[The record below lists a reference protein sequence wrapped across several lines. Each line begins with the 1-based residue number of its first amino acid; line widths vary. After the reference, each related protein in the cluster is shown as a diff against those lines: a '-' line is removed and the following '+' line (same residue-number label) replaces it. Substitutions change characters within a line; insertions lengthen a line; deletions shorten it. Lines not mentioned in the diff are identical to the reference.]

1 MTENKKRSR
10 LDQLK
15 EGALYD
21 VEHALGMY
29 AFSYCSIPAEAIYE
43 KEVLDPLMEVIDT
56 CHIYLIGYTP
66 VIDFTGASQ
75 SGSSLTLNFKIA
87 EKEHEIVFQVPE
99 EYTLKIDDG
108 LHYLEDSEGQRSWFN
123 ENYIQSMLSDQSKAV
138 TFEVKYVGQAYG
150 KDGSRNAIDRL
161 LKHETLQKISVKG
174 VPSGYRLSLL
184 MLAIQPNNQLLTV
197 MNPFAQNKDE
207 GNKRIRSGLDKLFN
221 TDEQERI
228 TLYEASLIKYF
239 SPEFNKE
246 FKNSFPST
254 NLKVLQD
261 CYEKDFGAVIAEI
274 CIDELP
280 FQLFSKEVKP
290 AFKHIAK
297 HDLHKEADR
306 KMFFGL

>member
-1 MTENKKRSR
+1 MKENKKQSR

-29 AFSYCSIPAEAIYE
+29 AVSYCSIPAEAIYE

-56 CHIYLIGYTP
+56 CHIYLIGYAP

-75 SGSSLTLNFKIA
+75 SGSNLTLNFKIA

-99 EYTLKIDDG
+99 EYTLKIDDD

-184 MLAIQPNNQLLTV
+184 MLAIQPSNQLLTV
-197 MNPFAQNKDE
+197 MNPFAKNKDE

-261 CYEKDFGAVIAEI
+261 CYEKDFGAVMAEI

-280 FQLFSKEVKP
+280 FQLFSEEVRP